1 MGPGKTYRL
10 MVGENATR
18 IGASH
23 ERLNV
28 GRRTLAAQLRRPLAA
43 ATLPCEHKAKEHV
56 QLQPSS
62 HRSRV
67 YLLGTTIQL
76 ADVLDQNAAVDYM
89 SDMALTRS
97 YSERH
102 SEAMRPTHETHVL
115 PPSPSHD
122 RPYGCSI
129 ISGRSARPVPVRSP
143 SGPLVLMSAGSC
155 ASASSSNSERIPTGP
170 IEEINEPI
178 TRLKTIE
185 SVCPDAPEF
194 SPDSAEE
201 SSCPSER
208 WLATCRS
215 MRKRET
221 RIAVSLYNKG
231 ERRIVVSTPDCLL
244 RDERG
249 QRRTAR

>member
-76 ADVLDQNAAVDYM
+76 ADVLAQNAAVDYM

-129 ISGRSARPVPVRSP
+129 ISGRSTRPVLVRSP
-143 SGPLVLMSAGSC
+143 SGPLVLMSASSC

-170 IEEINEPI
+170 IKEANEPI
-178 TRLKTIE
+178 TRSKTSD
-185 SVCPDAPEF
+185 SVCL
-194 SPDSAEE
+194 DSSECSSDSEE
-201 SSCPSER
+201 ESCPSER

-221 RIAVSLYNKG
+221 RIAVSLCNKG
-231 ERRIVVSTPDCLL
+231 DRRIFVSASDHLQ

-249 QRRTAR
+249 QRRTAQ